1 MMRDTNGGPPVPD
14 EVIELL
20 NSQPGRDVILI
31 SQPIT
36 RMLHRQLSREVAA
49 NRQSNSCTVF
59 LTTYGGDPDG
69 GYRMA
74 RCLQHN
80 YDHIRLVIPSFCKSA
95 GTLVAIGAHELA
107 IDDLGELGPLDIQV
121 RKDSELE
128 ERSSGLDIMEA
139 MEAAQVHAREAF
151 MKTLI
156 EVRRASRL
164 STRLAGEFAANVA
177 IGVTA
182 PLYNQIDPN
191 RLGEMQRAMR
201 IAHDYGQRLH
211 EHTRSLQPGAL
222 NRLVAGYPAHGFV
235 IDRKEAATLF
245 TSVSRATAEE
255 QRFIKLFWDH
265 VFSEQSNFGPTFI
278 RTNPSHPQGEHHDRT
293 TENSAGEQEPEP
305 ESAGD
310 QDGDGADSKGTDEQ
324 GERVR
329 DDGAAAETVHGTPD

>member
-1 MMRDTNGGPPVPD
+1 MRDAADGPAVPD
-14 EVIELL
+14 EVVELL
-20 NSQPGRDVILI
+20 KSQPNRDVIVI
-31 SQPIT
+31 SQPIS
-36 RMLHRQLSREVAA
+36 RMLHRQLSREIAA
-49 NRQSNSCTVF
+49 NKMHTQCTVF

-80 YDHIRLVIPSFCKSA
+80 YEHIRLVIPSFCKSA

-107 IDDLGELGPLDIQV
+107 VDDLGELGPLDIQV

-201 IAHDYGQRLH
+201 IAHDYGQRLN
-211 EHTRSLQPGAL
+211 EHTRCLQPGAL

-245 TSVSRATAEE
+245 NSVSRATAEE
-255 QRFIKLFWDH
+255 QDFIRLFWDH
-265 VFSEQSNFGPTFI
+265 VFCEQLNFGPIFI
-278 RTNPSHPQGEHHDRT
+278 RINQSHPQGEQHDRA
-293 TENSAGEQEPEP
+293 TEDSAGEQEPDH
-305 ESAGD
+305 AGE
-310 QDGDGADSKGTDEQ
+310 QSGDGSHPAGADEQ

-329 DDGAAAETVHGTPD
+329 DDGAAAEAGDDRAN

>member
-1 MMRDTNGGPPVPD
+1 MMRDASGAPPMPD
-14 EVIELL
+14 EVVRLL
-20 NSQPGRDVILI
+20 QSQADRDVILI
-31 SQPIT
+31 SQPIS
-36 RMLHRQLSREVAA
+36 RLLHRQLSSEIALHKQ
-49 NRQSNSCTVF
+49 NKKCTVF

-80 YDHIRLVIPSFCKSA
+80 YENIRLVIPSFCKSA

-177 IGVTA
+177 IGLTA

-201 IAHDYGQRLH
+201 IAHDYGQRLN
-211 EHTRSLQPGAL
+211 EQTRSLQHGAL
-222 NRLVAGYPAHGFV
+222 SRLVAGYPAHGFV

-245 TSVSRATAEE
+245 TSVQRATSEE
-255 QRFIKLFWDH
+255 REFIKLFWDQM
-265 VFSEQSNFGPTFI
+265 FCEQANIGPIFI
-278 RTNPSHPQGEHHDRT
+278 RNNQSHQGEQHDRAD
-293 TENSAGEQEPEP
+293 ENTADEQAPEHAGNQ
-305 ESAGD
+305 G
-310 QDGDGADSKGTDEQ
+310 GDGANPEGADEQ
-324 GERVR
+324 VEGIRNDGAKAEAV
-329 DDGAAAETVHGTPD
+329 DGAAV